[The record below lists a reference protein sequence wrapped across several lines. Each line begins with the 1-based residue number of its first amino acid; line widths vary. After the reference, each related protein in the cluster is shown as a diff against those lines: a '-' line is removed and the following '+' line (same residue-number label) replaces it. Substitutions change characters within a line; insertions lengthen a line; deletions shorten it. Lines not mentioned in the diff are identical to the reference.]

1 MFTIRRAS
9 LRLFMAT
16 ESLCRAGTRGSPLAL
31 WQTDHVLHLLRDQR
45 PQVSFERQV
54 IKTQGDR
61 ILDIPLAQI
70 GDKGLFTKELEV
82 ALLAG
87 QIDFAVHSYKDLP
100 TQMPDGLVIGAIIA
114 RQNPHDA
121 FVSRKYAALADVPKG
136 ACIGTGSLR
145 RQIQLAKLRPD
156 LTFKDLRGNIGTRL
170 EKLHRG
176 DYDAIIMAC
185 AALER
190 LGLSAEITE
199 ELPYPVMLPAVAQ
212 GAIAIECRAEDTQT
226 LKLLATIHHAPTAL
240 QVSAEREFLRALGGG
255 CEHPIAAHALVH
267 GSTLTLWGYVARADG
282 SESMLKHREAESHQ
296 AAQLGR
302 DLAADM
308 LAAGASGWL
317 I

>member
-1 MFTIRRAS
+1 MSIIRRIA
-9 LRLFMAT
+9 LCPPMAT
-16 ESLCRAGTRGSPLAL
+16 ELLCRAGTRGSPLAL
-31 WQTDHVLHLLRDQR
+31 WQTDHVLQLLRAQQ
-45 PQVSFERQV
+45 PQTLFERQV

-87 QIDFAVHSYKDLP
+87 EIDFAVHSYKDLP
-100 TQMPDGLVIGAIIA
+100 TQMPPGLVIGAVIE

-121 FVSRKYAALADVPKG
+121 FVSRKYSGLADLPSG

-156 LTFKDLRGNIGTRL
+156 LHFKDLRGNIGTRL

-190 LGLSAEITE
+190 LGLTAEITE
-199 ELPYPVMLPAVAQ
+199 ELPYPLMLPAVAQ
-212 GAIAIECRAEDTQT
+212 GAIAIECRADDALT
-226 LKLLATIHHAPTAL
+226 LALLATIHHAPTAL
-240 QVSAEREFLRALGGG
+240 QVSAEREFLRGLGGG

-267 GSTLTLWGYVARADG
+267 EQEMTLWGYVARADG
-282 SESMLKHREAESHQ
+282 SESMLRQ
-296 AAQLGR
+296 AVAPVEQAPQLGLS
-302 DLAADM
+302 LAQEL
-308 LAAGASGWL
+308 LAAGAAGWL
-317 I
+317 

>member
-1 MFTIRRAS
+1 
-9 LRLFMAT
+9 MAT

-31 WQTDHVLHLLRDQR
+31 WQTDHVLQLLRTHQ
-45 PQVSFERQV
+45 PQIVFERQV

-87 QIDFAVHSYKDLP
+87 DIDFAVHSYKDLP
-100 TQMPDGLVIGAIIA
+100 TQMPSGLVIGAVIE

-121 FVSRKYAALADVPKG
+121 LVSRKYGSLADLPTG

-156 LTFKDLRGNIGTRL
+156 LIFKDLRGNIGTRL

-190 LGLSAEITE
+190 LGMTAQITE

-212 GAIAIECRAEDTQT
+212 GAIAIECRADDAAT
-226 LKLLATIHHAPTAL
+226 LNLLASIHHAPTAL
-240 QVSAEREFLRALGGG
+240 QVSAEREFLRGLGGG

-267 GSTLTLWGYVARADG
+267 EQTITLWGYVARADG
-282 SESMLKHREAESHQ
+282 SESLLKQRLAPVEQ
-296 AAQLGR
+296 APQLGQ
-302 DLAADM
+302 DLAAEM
-308 LAAGASGWL
+308 LTAGAADWL